1 MTQLLRL
8 GLYLS
13 LIPVAVPFAVGMA
26 IYEELTGKEA
36 TLGATQAYEP
46 PGYDRFKHKCKCHGK

>member
-1 MTQLLRL
+1 MAQLLRL

-26 IYEELTGKEA
+26 VYEELTGKEVD
-36 TLGATQAYEP
+36 LGARQAYEP
-46 PGYDRFKHKCKCHGK
+46 AGYDRFRHKNGK